1 FSLGMRIA
9 KHGFDGVS
17 VVAGQV
23 LEMIHFE
30 FGLAIE
36 PKLVSSPGLYQL
48 SSLRFSFES
57 KGFYLKFI

>member
-1 FSLGMRIA
+1 MRIA

-36 PKLVSSPGLYQL
+36 PKLVSSPGLYQP

-57 KGFYLKFI
+57 KV

>member
-1 FSLGMRIA
+1 MVIA
-9 KHGFDGVS
+9 KHRFDGVS

-36 PKLVSSPGLYQL
+36 PEPVSSSGLLPPLIVAFQL
-48 SSLRFSFES
+48 
-57 KGFYLKFI
+57 